1 MTNDTLEDM
10 LSTKENIYPDYSVVN
25 FETNYEEKQ
34 RS

>member
-10 LSTKENIYPDYSVVN
+10 LSTKKNIYPDYSGVN
-25 FETNYEEKQ
+25 FGTNYEEKQ